1 MPNTNVLRER
11 ENLGGYGSGQG
22 YSRDARHSIAA
33 PPIPAKIPLERS
45 AGGRGGGGSDDMSA
59 LSLEL
64 QSIDIGPGS
73 AGRNTRGG
81 GTTARRYGY

>member
-11 ENLGGYGSGQG
+11 ENLGGYGSDRG
-22 YSRDARHSIAA
+22 YGREARHSIAA
-33 PPIPAKIPLERS
+33 PPIPAKIPL
-45 AGGRGGGGSDDMSA
+45 GGGGGGGGEDMSA

-73 AGRNTRGG
+73 TGRRARGG
-81 GTTARRYGY
+81 ATATRRYGY